1 MEVIH
6 LHIEMICRSHG
17 RSAVQMAAY
26 CGRDKLYCDHTG
38 ETYDYTSRTDLVYHE
53 VLLPDH
59 APKDFYNPLILW
71 NSVEKIE
78 KSRNAQLARSIIL
91 ALPKE
96 IDRNHQIEMAC
107 RYVTEQFVQRG
118 MCADVSIHDK
128 GDKNPH
134 VHVLL
139 TTRSLDKEGK
149 WMAKQ
154 RKNKRYDAARKRN
167 IFGKSIKIND
177 WDERRNV
184 EIWRKAWAD
193 CCNRYCSHQGVPREF
208 THSSYVSQGIDRE
221 ATKHL
226 GAKVNALQK
235 RGKFPDRWKENE
247 RIKQRN
253 KKRDRQHFLERD
265 LERSHEDDRSR

>member
-1 MEVIH
+1 
-6 LHIEMICRSHG
+6 MITNH
-17 RSAVQMAAY
+17 
-26 CGRDKLYCDHTG
+26 
-38 ETYDYTSRTDLVYHE
+38 
-53 VLLPDH
+53 
-59 APKDFYNPLILW
+59 
-71 NSVEKIE
+71 
-78 KSRNAQLARSIIL
+78 AQLACSIIL

-154 RKNKRYDAARKRN
+154 RKNKRYDAAHKRN

-193 CCNRYCSHQGVPREF
+193 CCNRYCSHQGVLREF
-208 THSSYVSQGIDRE
+208 THLSYVSQGIDRE

-265 LERSHEDDRSR
+265 LERSRKDDRSR